1 MWVCSDDQYHHH
13 GPFADDVRSGP
24 PPPHTP
30 AWPGGRSTRKSGGRR
45 GRGARWSSNERRGGG
60 GSVGEVDDWL
70 PVGGDEE
77 VVLRLGDLAS
87 KSICRSTL
95 ALPSECGRA
104 YMLLGRR
111 SLSLGGEEG
120 CGKGVVGRSDPGRKG
135 LLARSGGSGPL
146 GIPEEEGDT

>member
-1 MWVCSDDQYHHH
+1 M
-13 GPFADDVRSGP
+13 
-24 PPPHTP
+24 
-30 AWPGGRSTRKSGGRR
+30 
-45 GRGARWSSNERRGGG
+45 
-60 GSVGEVDDWL
+60 
-70 PVGGDEE
+70 
-77 VVLRLGDLAS
+77 LRLGDLAS

-104 YMLLGRR
+104 YTLLGRLN
-111 SLSLGGEEG
+111 LSPGGEEG